1 MRLKLVFAFLAALV
15 LGIGLSAQIPGGSNA
30 SGGSQKNTGKPA
42 KSGDKPVKVIG
53 CVSGGEKN
61 GILLTAEPGDLTA
74 GVATETRG
82 AVPSVTYQLIGGDR
96 NQLVQLMGKR
106 AEIEGTTTAKPATT
120 EKMTSQEEHSVKKPG
135 GGKNPK
141 VETTE
146 KAQIEVRKLNVT
158 SVRPMQGDCA
168 AK

>member
-15 LGIGLSAQIPGGSNA
+15 LSVGLSAQVPGGSNA
-30 SGGSQKNTGKPA
+30 SGGSQKDTGKPA
-42 KSGDKPVKVIG
+42 KKGDKPVKVVG

-61 GILLTAEPGDLTA
+61 GLLLTAQPGDLTA
-74 GVATETRG
+74 GVATQTRG

-96 NQLVQLMGKR
+96 NQLMQLMGKR
-106 AEIEGTTTAKPATT
+106 AEIEGTTTGKPAAS
-120 EKMTSQEEHSVKKPG
+120 EKMKSEEEHQAKG
-135 GGKNPK
+135 TAGKAPK

-146 KAQIEVRKLNVT
+146 KMHMEVRKLNVT
-158 SVRPMQGDCA
+158 SARPMQGECPA

>member
-1 MRLKLVFAFLAALV
+1 MRLNFALGTVAALV
-15 LGIGLSAQIPGGSNA
+15 LSVGLSAQIPGGSNA
-30 SGGSQKNTGKPA
+30 SGGSQKNTGTPS
-42 KSGDKPVKVIG
+42 KSGDQPVKVIG

-74 GVATETRG
+74 GVAAQTRG

-96 NQLVQLMGKR
+96 NQLMQLMGKR
-106 AEIEGTTTAKPATT
+106 AEIEGTTTNKPATA
-120 EKMTSQEEHSVKKPG
+120 EKMTSQEEHSTKKPG

-146 KAQIEVRKLNVT
+146 KMQMEVRKLNVT